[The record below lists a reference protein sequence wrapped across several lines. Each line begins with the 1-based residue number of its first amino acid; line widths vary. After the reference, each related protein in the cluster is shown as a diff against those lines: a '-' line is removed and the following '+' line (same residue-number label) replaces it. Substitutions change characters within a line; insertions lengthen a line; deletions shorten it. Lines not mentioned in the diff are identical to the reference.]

1 MIHSIAVWKK
11 SGNIVKKRSSLIW
24 RQLCWGSKYYPGHCR
39 SAWGVQQPFFYAP
52 PLPLLCQL
60 FQGCGR
66 QLPGVGWRMQESEAC
81 MCTQCTM
88 HRRATKKVQRTSSVY
103 ARASCPCPW
112 ASMATPLLS
121 SRTRYDINRRRIE
134 VRKPIKTHNPIFSSF
149 SLSTSWCF
157 SGDQKSQFFCGCIK

>member
-1 MIHSIAVWKK
+1 MKKVWKY
-11 SGNIVKKRSSLIW
+11 SEEEIVINLAAALLGVEVLPWPLVR
-24 RQLCWGSKYYPGHCR
+24 CMGS
-39 SAWGVQQPFFYAP
+39 AATLFYAP

-88 HRRATKKVQRTSSVY
+88 HRRATKKFNEL
-103 ARASCPCPW
+103 A
-112 ASMATPLLS
+112 ASMLELAALVRGLAATLLF

-134 VRKPIKTHNPIFSSF
+134 VRKPIKTHNPIFSSL
-149 SLSTSWCF
+149 SLATSWCF
-157 SGDQKSQFFCGCIK
+157 SRDQKSQFFCGGIK